1 MLEKYITTKHF
12 DKYEDFVKNFKIT
25 VPDNF
30 NFGFDIVDE
39 WAKQEPNKKALVWC
53 DDKGLEKTF
62 TFEDIKKYTN
72 KTANFFKR
80 IGVKKGDTVLL
91 ILKRRFES

>member
-25 VPDNF
+25 VPENF

-39 WAKQEPNKKALVWC
+39 WAKQEPN
-53 DDKGLEKTF
+53 
-62 TFEDIKKYTN
+62 
-72 KTANFFKR
+72 
-80 IGVKKGDTVLL
+80 
-91 ILKRRFES
+91 

>member
-1 MLEKYITTKHF
+1 MLEKYITMKHF
-12 DKYEDFVKNFKIT
+12 DKYEDFVKDFKIN
-25 VPDNF
+25 VPENF

-62 TFEDIKKYTN
+62 TFEDITQFYYYSY
-72 KTANFFKR
+72 
-80 IGVKKGDTVLL
+80 GCGSVLSL
-91 ILKRRFES
+91 